1 MMIQANQMN
10 QRKKGFNNGS
20 KNAIQQAEN
29 YLSMMA
35 FSKSGLIE
43 QLEYEGYSTEDA
55 EFAVD
60 NITVDWQEQATLKAK
75 DYLDNM
81 SFSRSG
87 LIEQLIFEGFS
98 EEHANNAADAV
109 GY

>member
-1 MMIQANQMN
+1 
-10 QRKKGFNNGS
+10 
-20 KNAIQQAEN
+20 
-29 YLSMMA
+29 MA